1 MFGQGVV
8 DCSQR
13 VSWSFAFSSD
23 FLEASPK
30 VGGLGREQAAR

>member
-1 MFGQGVV
+1 MFGQGIA

-23 FLEASPK
+23 FLEAIQ
-30 VGGLGREQAAR
+30 VGWLGREQGAR